1 MENLKLYEKMYLVM
15 CESEAIE
22 KAMTVGSGKNSY
34 RAVSEASML
43 NLVKPLFKKHGL
55 IIFPVSGDIKENV
68 LVWEKTDSYKG
79 TVANNLRAITEL
91 KVMYKIVDIE
101 SGESELLVGFGNGA
115 DPQDKGAGK
124 SSTYSYKN
132 CLSKTFMLFSGEDTD
147 NQHSDD
153 IGKDNR
159 KQVMTKI
166 SDLNT
171 KDIEGATI
179 SKEQQNALF
188 AIVGKDV
195 LIAKKVLLLHKY
207 TSSEMILKS
216 EYQAICKEIE
226 QAM

>member
-1 MENLKLYEKMYLVM
+1 MENLKLYDKMYKVM
-15 CESEAIE
+15 NESEAIE

-43 NLVKPLFKKHGL
+43 NLIKPLFRKYKL
-55 IIFPVSGDIKENV
+55 IIFPIDGDIKDNT
-68 LVWEKTDSYKG
+68 LVWEKTDNYKG

-91 KVMYKIVDIE
+91 KVKYKIVDTE
-101 SGESELLVGFGNGA
+101 SGESELLIGFGNGA
-115 DPQDKGAGK
+115 DSQDKGAGK
-124 SSTYSYKN
+124 ASTYSYKN

-147 NQHSDD
+147 SVHSDD

-159 KQVMTKI
+159 KQVMNKV
-166 SDLNT
+166 SELNT

-188 AIVGKDV
+188 AIAGSNV
-195 LIAKKVLLLHKY
+195 LVAKKVLLLHKY

-216 EYQAICKEIE
+216 EYQTICKEIE
-226 QAM
+226 KAL